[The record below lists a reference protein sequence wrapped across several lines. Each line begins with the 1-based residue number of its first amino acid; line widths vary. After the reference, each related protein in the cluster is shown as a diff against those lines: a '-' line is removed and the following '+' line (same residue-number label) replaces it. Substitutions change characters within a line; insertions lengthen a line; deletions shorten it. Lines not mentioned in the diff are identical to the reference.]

1 MGGAAVGL
9 ALGLWE
15 AGLLYFHPS
24 VRQFI
29 QVDAANVI
37 WFLAPL
43 MAMVLFSLL
52 GGALGCIAVWGER
65 GETACG
71 DRTTM
76 LVAVLL
82 GAAGAYVG
90 WSRHFLHT
98 LGANMQV
105 YDGARSVLFPLV
117 RFAIVFVLSWLAL
130 RFLKRAA
137 LLFALERTWP
147 LRPLGIAWLAVLLTL
162 LGGLT
167 FYANRPWSR
176 SGSPSH
182 ASGLPTR
189 PNIVLITLD
198 TVRAD
203 HLSAY
208 GYSRPTTPQIDH
220 LAAQGVLFENA
231 IAASSWTLPSLASIF
246 TGLLPHQGGANA
258 FRPVNLAWETLAEVL
273 DEHGYT
279 TAGFNAN
286 YFYGESGWG
295 LAQGF
300 HVYDDDATSLGYNL
314 SRTLVG
320 RVLVQPVYQATERY
334 DVFYRRNAQE
344 LNADV
349 FRWLRNSSP
358 RPYFLFINYYD
369 AHGPYLA
376 PAPYDRRFGR
386 RIKFA
391 EHQPALSGESH
402 PTKPRSA
409 QEQADLID
417 GYDDCLNYLD
427 TQVGELLQTLES
439 APGWKNTIVILTSD
453 HGEAFGEHGAYHH
466 GCDLHGEEIHVPL
479 IFAGRGVPAGVRVSS
494 TVETRR
500 LFATVLDLAL
510 GAAVPFGRLSVARDW
525 EPGRV
530 ADNSGE
536 VALSELSSSLTQT
549 EAGTISLTSSGWHYI
564 RSAKGD
570 EELYRRADDPGEKLD
585 LSRLPQYQPILEQLR
600 GRLEEVVA
608 GSLNP
613 WLGPEYLRALG
624 GSRPSIAPA
633 LLPEDRLN
641 PPGVGSAQAYFTPAS
656 RAPAPQNGPADKD
669 LLESL
674 PYH

>member
-1 MGGAAVGL
+1 VGFG
-9 ALGLWE
+9 LGLWE

-43 MAMVLFSLL
+43 TDMTLF
-52 GGALGCIAVWGER
+52 G
-65 GETACG
+65 
-71 DRTTM
+71 
-76 LVAVLL
+76 LL
-82 GAAGAYVG
+82 GAALGCAAALGKTPSFGRTTAFIAVLFGAAGACVG
-90 WSRHFLHT
+90 WSGHFLHT

-105 YDGARSVLFPLV
+105 YASAKSLLFPLV
-117 RFAIVFVLSWLAL
+117 RFAIVFALSWLAL
-130 RFLKRAA
+130 RSWKRAST
-137 LLFALERTWP
+137 FFGVGQRWP
-147 LRPLGIAWLAVLLTL
+147 LKPLGIAAISVLLAL
-162 LGGLT
+162 AGGLT
-167 FYANRPWSR
+167 FFVGQPWIR
-176 SGSPSH
+176 SGGPSH
-182 ASGLPTR
+182 DRASAAR

-208 GYSRPTTPQIDH
+208 GYSRPTTPHIDR
-220 LAAQGVLFENA
+220 LASQGVLFEDA
-231 IAASSWTLPSLASIF
+231 VAASSWTLPSLASIF

-300 HVYDDDATSLGYNL
+300 RVYDDDATSLRYNL
-314 SRTLVG
+314 SRTLIG
-320 RVLVQPVYQATERY
+320 RVLVQPVYQAAERY
-334 DVFYRRNAQE
+334 DVFCRRNAQD

-349 FRWLRNSSP
+349 FSWLRDSSP

-386 RIKFA
+386 TAKFA
-391 EHQPALSGESH
+391 EHHSPLSGESH
-402 PTKPRSA
+402 AVKRLSA
-409 QEQADLID
+409 QEQADLVD

-427 TQVGELLQTLES
+427 TQVGELLRTIES
-439 APGWKNTIVILTSD
+439 SPGWKNTVVILTSD
-453 HGEAFGEHGAYHH
+453 HGEAFGEHGVYHH
-466 GCDLHGEEIHVPL
+466 GLDLHEEEIHVPL
-479 IFAGRGVPAGVRVSS
+479 IFAGRGIPAGVRVAS

-510 GAAVPFGRLSVARDW
+510 GAAVPFRRLSVARNW
-525 EPGRV
+525 EPGRT
-530 ADNSGE
+530 AQNSDE
-536 VALSELSSSLTQT
+536 VALSELSSSLVQ
-549 EAGTISLTSSGWHYI
+549 AGVGTISLMSSQWHYI
-564 RSAKGD
+564 RSARGA
-570 EELYRRADDPGEKLD
+570 EELYRRTDDPAEKMN
-585 LSRLPQYQPILEQLR
+585 LSALPQYQPVLNQMR
-600 GRLEEVVA
+600 GHLEEIVA
-608 GSLNP
+608 ESLNP
-613 WLGPEYLRALG
+613 WLGPEYLLALG
-624 GSRPSIAPA
+624 RLRPSFASA
-633 LLPEDRLN
+633 LLTQEQRPGQPHAE
-641 PPGVGSAQAYFTPAS
+641 GVGFAQAYFTPAS
-656 RAPAPQNGPADKD
+656 RAPVPENVPPDKD